1 MKAGT
6 KIEGGFTGSRLFV
19 ADQAEWTPVQIDFP
33 LSFVP
38 GVNFGESQVGHDGD
52 HLVNRLWTVRS
63 RYVNIN
69 NGTDIGHVQR
79 NKNTA

>member
-1 MKAGT
+1 
-6 KIEGGFTGSRLFV
+6 
-19 ADQAEWTPVQIDFP
+19 
-33 LSFVP
+33 
-38 GVNFGESQVGHDGD
+38 
-52 HLVNRLWTVRS
+52 LVNRLWTVRS